1 MVSSMAPYH
10 RAERARSRAMPNVI
24 LQRQEAVLEIV
35 LNRPE
40 RLNAANRELIG
51 ELASAVAEAAD
62 DRTARAVL
70 LRGAGT
76 HFCAGGDIT
85 MFGELLRL
93 SPEEREK
100 ALYEIVGMLHPLLMR
115 LRRMPKP
122 VVAAVQGAA
131 AGFGLSLV
139 LAADLALAAEDTV
152 FTSGYIHLGTSP
164 DGGMTMTLPRIVGLK
179 RAAELMF
186 LGDRFDA
193 RYALEL
199 GLVNRV
205 VPVVALE
212 AEAIALATRLA
223 KGPTHAY
230 GRVKA
235 LLETSVGQL
244 LDAQLQRETESFAAC
259 AATEEFAE
267 GVRAFIAK
275 RPPNFAGLKTR

>member
-1 MVSSMAPYH
+1 
-10 RAERARSRAMPNVI
+10 MPSVI
-24 LQRQEAVLEIV
+24 VRRQGAVFEII

-40 RLNAANRELIG
+40 IRNAVNREAID
-51 ELASAVAEAAD
+51 ELAGAVAEAAED
-62 DRTARAVL
+62 SGARAVL

-85 MFGELLRL
+85 MFGELLEL
-93 SPEEREK
+93 SPEERGK
-100 ALYEIVGMLHPLLMR
+100 ALYDIVDRLHPLLVR

-122 VVAAVQGAA
+122 VIAAVHGAA

-139 LAADLALAAEDTV
+139 LAADLALAAEETV

-193 RYALEL
+193 RGALEL
-199 GLVNRV
+199 GLINRV
-205 VPVVALE
+205 VPAAALE
-212 AEAIALATRLA
+212 AEAMALATRLA
-223 KGPTHAY
+223 NGPTHAY

-244 LDAQLQRETESFAAC
+244 LDAQLKRETESFAAC
-259 AATEEFAE
+259 AATEEFVE
-267 GVRAFIAK
+267 GVRAFLDK
-275 RPPNFAGLKTR
+275 RQPNFSAMRRP